1 MLLNS
6 DVGQLY
12 VKDKKKKKNIE
23 KYIRIMI
30 ITEGAALLDED
41 AQNL

>member
-12 VKDKKKKKNIE
+12 VKDKKKKNIE

-30 ITEGAALLDED
+30 ITEGVALLDED